1 MRPPAGTYR
10 RGVDDVQRA
19 ALEVVLLA
27 SSFRST
33 LGASVATWGGG
44 AAEVELVPDAGLLN
58 LGGTVHGGVLACLA
72 DLAFEVACNSWGRQV
87 VATGLSLHYAVA
99 SPPGA
104 PLVATARELTRS
116 RRIAS
121 YEVVVRAEEAT
132 VAWAQATAYRTD
144 GWHLGEA
151 AWTPQWRREH

>member
-1 MRPPAGTYR
+1 MDPPVRTALDA
-10 RGVDDVQRA
+10 VLRA
-19 ALEVVLLA
+19 
-27 SSFRST
+27 SPFRST
-33 LGASVATWGGG
+33 LGVELVSWGEG
-44 AAEVELVPDAGLLN
+44 AAVVALVPDASLLN
-58 LGGTVHGGVLACLA
+58 LGGTVHGGVLACLT
-72 DLAFEVACNSWGRQV
+72 DMAFEVACNSWGRQV

-99 SPPGA
+99 VRPGA

-132 VAWAQATAYRTD
+132 VAWAQATAYRND
-144 GWHLGEA
+144 GWHLGED

>member
-1 MRPPAGTYR
+1 MDQPVRTALDA
-10 RGVDDVQRA
+10 VLRA
-19 ALEVVLLA
+19 
-27 SSFRST
+27 STFRSK
-33 LGASVATWGGG
+33 LGVELVSWGEG
-44 AAEVELVPDAGLLN
+44 AAVVALVPDASLLN

-144 GWHLGEA
+144 GWHLGED